1 MTVTWQAIPDLRN
14 QDTPDLCLRS
24 STLRFGRLL
33 VIEHPFG
40 KGNEVQDKMVE
51 GRRVWLGK

>member
-24 STLRFGRLL
+24 STPRFSRLL
-33 VIEHPFG
+33 IIEHPFG
-40 KGNEVQDKMVE
+40 EWDEVRDKMVE
-51 GRRVWLGK
+51 G